1 MAKYVQ
7 HYFHLAMLD
16 QFEAASCDSQQKFK
30 KFPLVCFCF
39 LKGRRSFEI
48 IENSSRAGCR
58 KLFGL
63 KINIHTRILQA
74 IILAFVLLT
83 NGWKH
88 MQMSCVSKNYLQ
100 NIFHETRSTQNT
112 IPSLAKCV
120 GVCL

>member
-16 QFEAASCDSQQKFK
+16 QFEAASCDSQQKFN

-74 IILAFVLLT
+74 IILALVLLT
-83 NGWKH
+83 NGWKQ
-88 MQMSCVSKNYLQ
+88 MQMSVCPKIICRTFSMRPGVHK
-100 NIFHETRSTQNT
+100 H
-112 IPSLAKCV
+112 IPSLALDV